1 MYLTSTFLPSLST
14 FAGLKVRIADRV
26 PRVQTF
32 SYALFPGT
40 EKSTPVDWKLLVA
53 DQIEGE
59 NIRCHRLLGDEQL
72 SPLLDSFQNNHSKA
86 VVLINTSDDYT
97 LASGLTSGVTELHLP
112 VIVVSKCDGERI
124 LCCLDE
130 GAERD
135 EDVYARIHADN
146 MVDEVDL
153 IEERGTV
160 TTQPLPSP
168 AKTTAAL
175 KKAPSVDSS
184 ISETI
189 LMYSYEYRVIIS
201 DRSHFCT

>member
-14 FAGLKVRIADRV
+14 FAGLEVKIADRV

-40 EKSTPVDWKLLVA
+40 KKSTPVDWKLLVA

-112 VIVVSKCDGERI
+112 VIVVSRCDGERI

-130 GAERD
+130 AEEWD
-135 EDVYARIHADN
+135 EDVEAKIHAEN
-146 MVDEVDL
+146 MVDV
-153 IEERGTV
+153 IEGGATV
-160 TTQPLPSP
+160 TTQPLPPP
-168 AKTTAAL
+168 AEAAAAL
-175 KKAPSVDSS
+175 KMAPSK
-184 ISETI
+184 TI
-189 LMYSYEYRVIIS
+189 LMYSCDCHMIIS
-201 DRSHFCT
+201 DRSFFFT